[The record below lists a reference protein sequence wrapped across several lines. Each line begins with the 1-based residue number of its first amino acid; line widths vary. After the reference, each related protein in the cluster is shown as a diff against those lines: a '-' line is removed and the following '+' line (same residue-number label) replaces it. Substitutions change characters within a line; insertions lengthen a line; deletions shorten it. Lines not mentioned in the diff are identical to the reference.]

1 MDGMHLKI
9 NIPDRVAVSET
20 GIASIVAESPA
31 GFFGILP
38 HRLDCIAVLVP
49 GILFVRQDEKD
60 ELYIATDEGVL
71 IKTGLDVVVSVR
83 NAIVG
88 HDLSRMKELVEQEF
102 LQRSEQEE
110 SVRLVLRKIED
121 DFTRLY
127 REVSQ

>member
-1 MDGMHLKI
+1 MHLKI